1 VMKKKEKNAKEM
13 AEEEDRERHLERLKQ
28 ETVRNKI
35 VRRRSTYRDS
45 YKASKKLSISAP
57 KPKT

>member
-1 VMKKKEKNAKEM
+1 VMKKKEKNSKEM
-13 AEEEDRERHLERLKQ
+13 AEEEERERHLERLKQ
-28 ETVRNKI
+28 ETIRNKI

-45 YKASKKLSISAP
+45 YKASKKLIIDAP